1 MASKSND
8 GSYGIVDS
16 RRKEVSKPLKPPKL
30 LIVEL
35 DVKVS
40 MHERNR
46 EVTFPHDNIIRIIR
60 ISKGSWHTTKC
71 DHTCIYMYTD
81 GYVRE
86 ITQEDGRKPLVAKV
100 ESSGHVKMT
109 CRIFES
115 INPAFVTICIGFNHG
130 LSYMAA
136 LCANIEGLTDTFDE
150 MRLDDVGAFFGSSCT
165 GPCVRTRCTTP
176 TRWRTKSGAR
186 SSWRAFLKVTACL
199 QNST

>member
-165 GPCVRTRCTTP
+165 GPCVRTRCTPP
-176 TRWRTKSGAR
+176 TRWRAKSGAR
-186 SSWRAFLKVTACL
+186 SSWLAFLRVTACL